1 MNTKWVKGILELWQK
16 LKTKRRR
23 KCRMTGGEEEE
34 GKLKKKERKAVKGGE
49 RAGKRINFN
58 V

>member
-1 MNTKWVKGILELWQK
+1 
-16 LKTKRRR
+16 
-23 KCRMTGGEEEE
+23 MTGGEEEE

-49 RAGKRINFN
+49 RAGKKINFN

>member
-16 LKTKRRR
+16 LKKKRRR